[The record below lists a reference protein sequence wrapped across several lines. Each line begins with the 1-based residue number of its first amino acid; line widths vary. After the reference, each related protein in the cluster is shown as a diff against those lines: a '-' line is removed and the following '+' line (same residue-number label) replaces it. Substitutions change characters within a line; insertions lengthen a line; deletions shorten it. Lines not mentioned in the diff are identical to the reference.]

1 VSGFAVMLKL
11 VLNFRSLLRVG
22 KLAALRR
29 WMKRAQK
36 TGIYALTRFV
46 RTLQQD
52 LRAVEAA
59 VTKPW
64 SNGPVEGH
72 INRLKTLQRQMYG
85 RAGVK
90 QLRAR
95 LLPESR
101 IAGQIIVQFATS
113 ILYVIENTTVKY
125 GGGGGS
131 RTRVRKCYW
140 SRELHA

>member
-1 VSGFAVMLKL
+1 MLSFVQVFKQQCPGFAVMRKL
-11 VLNFRSLLRVG
+11 VLNFRSLLRAG

-72 INRLKTLQRQMYG
+72 INRLKTLKRQMYG

-90 QLRAR
+90 LLRAR

-101 IAGQIIVQFATS
+101 IAGQCVHQT
-113 ILYVIENTTVKY
+113 
-125 GGGGGS
+125 
-131 RTRVRKCYW
+131 
-140 SRELHA
+140 

>member
-72 INRLKTLQRQMYG
+72 INSLKTLQRQMNG

-90 QLRAR
+90 RLRAR

-101 IAGQIIVQFATS
+101 IAGQCVHQT
-113 ILYVIENTTVKY
+113 
-125 GGGGGS
+125 
-131 RTRVRKCYW
+131 
-140 SRELHA
+140 

>member
-1 VSGFAVMLKL
+1 MRKL

-29 WMKRAQK
+29 WMKRAKK
-36 TGIYALTRFV
+36 TGIHALTRFV

-59 VTKPW
+59 VTEPW

-72 INRLKTLQRQMYG
+72 INRLKTLKRQMYG

-90 QLRAR
+90 LLRAP
-95 LLPESR
+95 LLPSR
-101 IAGQIIVQFATS
+101 LWLDNA
-113 ILYVIENTTVKY
+113 
-125 GGGGGS
+125 
-131 RTRVRKCYW
+131 
-140 SRELHA
+140 LHQT